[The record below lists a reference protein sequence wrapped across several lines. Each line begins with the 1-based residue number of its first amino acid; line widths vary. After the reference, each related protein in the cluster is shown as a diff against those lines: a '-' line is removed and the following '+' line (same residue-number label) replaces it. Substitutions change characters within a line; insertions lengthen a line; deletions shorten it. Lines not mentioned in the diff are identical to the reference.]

1 MQYIP
6 IKIMETLRAREP
18 LVKYIGMQIPSQ
30 QIINKKID
38 TIGCFFFIKREILMI
53 PHIIPIKNSNANI
66 IKIMNIACSMRC
78 LPF

>member
-1 MQYIP
+1 
-6 IKIMETLRAREP
+6 METLPAREP
-18 LVKYIGMQIPSQ
+18 MMKYIGMHMPSQ

-53 PHIIPIKNSNANI
+53 PHIIPIQNNNANM
-66 IKIMNIACSMRC
+66 IKIMNIAFSMRC